1 MPVEKKKA
9 KLRHWLVL
17 LYSEHHSILL
27 FLTKTSESRFVASE
41 VFPFR
46 LFFYSPSEIRSCGT
60 SEIDLWSMKSAA
72 RVKSAAAQRV
82 MGPAAGILNA
92 ALRSY
97 E

>member
-1 MPVEKKKA
+1 MPVEKKNA

-46 LFFYSPSEIRSCGT
+46 LFFYSPYRPENRHNCFFSNNYHYYSVIT
-60 SEIDLWSMKSAA
+60 S
-72 RVKSAAAQRV
+72 
-82 MGPAAGILNA
+82 
-92 ALRSY
+92 
-97 E
+97 

>member
-1 MPVEKKKA
+1 MPVEKKNA

-46 LFFYSPSEIRSCGT
+46 LFFYSPFSPFFGQFF
-60 SEIDLWSMKSAA
+60 A
-72 RVKSAAAQRV
+72 VNFQ
-82 MGPAAGILNA
+82 
-92 ALRSY
+92 
-97 E
+97 

>member
-1 MPVEKKKA
+1 MPVEKKNA

-46 LFFYSPSEIRSCGT
+46 LFFYSPFFLSPPPYI
-60 SEIDLWSMKSAA
+60 
-72 RVKSAAAQRV
+72 
-82 MGPAAGILNA
+82 
-92 ALRSY
+92 
-97 E
+97 